1 MTEVQ
6 TEPQSKTWLAGFK
19 DIFFTPQRI
28 PARAPFPVG
37 KVAAVALLIYVIA
50 ALLSAWINNSHSGI
64 RSENY
69 KLRAAPIEMARDS
82 GKLRENLADEQLKDL
97 RESFTFKVS
106 TALQATLL
114 TGVMWLL
121 FTTAIIWI
129 IQNFLLKNSLTF
141 VYTLAF
147 VSFGNAIDAAG
158 NLFKTLLHYVTGTIR
173 VDPSLNVLT
182 QMYEHPFLFAFLSR
196 VDIFI
201 FWQYIAI
208 ALAICAYVGEERRK
222 AYILAAITIALLILY
237 FAAGPYF
244 GSMLID

>member
-1 MTEVQ
+1 MTEIQ
-6 TEPQSKTWLAGFK
+6 TEPQSKAWLAGFK
-19 DIFFTPQRI
+19 DIFFTPEKI
-28 PARAPFPVG
+28 TARAPFPIG

-50 ALLSAWINNSHSGI
+50 AMLSAWINNSHSGI

-82 GKLRENLADEQLKDL
+82 GKLREDLAEAQLKDL

-114 TGVMWLL
+114 TGVLWLI
-121 FTTAIIWI
+121 FTTAIIWL

-158 NLFKTLLHYVTGTIR
+158 NLLKALLHYATGTIKA
-173 VDPSLNVLT
+173 DPSLNVLT

-196 VDIFI
+196 VDVFI
-201 FWQYIAI
+201 FWQYTAI
-208 ALAICAYVGEERRK
+208 ALAICAYIGEDRRK
-222 AYILAAITIALLILY
+222 AYILAAITISILILY
-237 FAAGPYF
+237 FAAGPYL
-244 GSMLID
+244 GSLLIE